1 MSARATAF
9 LVAVILLA
17 VSGCAVLAI
26 EYAPL
31 PESWD
36 AFILS
41 MLVLFVLVWVP
52 LILGA
57 AILLLL
63 AVSALARHVLQSS

>member
-1 MSARATAF
+1 MSARTIA
-9 LVAVILLA
+9 LVVAVILFG
-17 VSGCAVLAI
+17 VSGCALLAI
-26 EYAPL
+26 EHAPL

-41 MLVLFVLVWVP
+41 MLVLVVLVWVP

-57 AILLLL
+57 AIVLLL
-63 AVSALARHVLQSS
+63 AVSAFARQVRQSS

>member
-1 MSARATAF
+1 MSARATA
-9 LVAVILLA
+9 LVVAAILFC
-17 VSGCAVLAI
+17 VSGCALLAI

-41 MLVLFVLVWVP
+41 MLVLVVLVWVP

-57 AILLLL
+57 AIVLLL
-63 AVSALARHVLQSS
+63 AVSAFARHVRQSS